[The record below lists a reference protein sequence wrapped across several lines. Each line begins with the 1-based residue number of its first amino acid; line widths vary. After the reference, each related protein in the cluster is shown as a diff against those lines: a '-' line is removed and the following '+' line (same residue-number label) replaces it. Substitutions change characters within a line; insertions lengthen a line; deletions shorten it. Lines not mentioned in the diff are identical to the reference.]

1 MDARERVRL
10 LGGDGDI
17 DVEPPRRLEKVG
29 RPIRRR
35 RQEKEDPRHGAILS
49 PARRAAE
56 RRPVTQL
63 SRQPGWH
70 AARRHLKKK
79 EVAMNV
85 IPPQPKPKR
94 LPLLASLLA
103 ALVLLPGLPATARA
117 EVDCLETYVNC
128 VQAAADLGTVSER
141 SWAGLRCAYQLIA
154 CLQRRLA

>member
-1 MDARERVRL
+1 
-10 LGGDGDI
+10 
-17 DVEPPRRLEKVG
+17 
-29 RPIRRR
+29 
-35 RQEKEDPRHGAILS
+35 
-49 PARRAAE
+49 
-56 RRPVTQL
+56 
-63 SRQPGWH
+63 
-70 AARRHLKKK
+70 
-79 EVAMNV
+79 MNV

-141 SWAGLRCAYQLIA
+141 SWGGLRCAYQLIA